1 MAAIG
6 WRITRLLEACARS
19 AAVVSLLACA
29 TAASLLAQRRTG
41 NLSSEPSVQTAT
53 LSDTLNPI
61 VVVNYAESL
70 LLENPRR
77 ARQLYERAVALD
89 PTMPEALDGLRVAI
103 TIEDTRFLRGYYR
116 GRRRALRDPRAQL
129 VDSLNRRANRL
140 DALLYPRHSKTL
152 LLALI
157 RTDAPRA
164 TETTV
169 GLAMFRQPPLSRAR
183 WAFASGDVE
192 AADTYFNEALQQG
205 GDTTLIRLERG
216 LMRAALVPFIE
227 SAQLVDSALA
237 DLAAVRDAIIARRAE
252 DTDEISF
259 YHSVPAHHHRMGLLL
274 ARRGDHAAARAAFG
288 DALLEDLSYF
298 PSHFALAEIAMQ
310 SNDTVTA
317 LAESALAAE
326 LAAELAPAEPKVHV
340 QRGDVLMWTGQYAEA
355 AASFE
360 RAVALAPKFALA
372 YYRMAD
378 AFDTAGRRTAAL
390 GAYRTFLMLAH
401 AEHPMHG
408 VATQRV
414 EALERAAAQKPPSA
428 SASPGNTGRMDANPE
443 ISKTS
448 RTL

>member
-1 MAAIG
+1 MATSG
-6 WRITRLLEACARS
+6 WGITRIVGHCARY
-19 AAVVSLLACA
+19 AALAALLVGG
-29 TAASLLAQRRTG
+29 TAASLLAQRRSGTI
-41 NLSSEPSVQTAT
+41 SSEPSVQMAT
-53 LSDTLNPI
+53 LTDTLNPI
-61 VVVNYAESL
+61 AVVNYAESL

-103 TIEDTRFLRGYYR
+103 TIEDARFLRGYYR

-157 RTDAPRA
+157 RIDAPRA

-169 GLAMFRQPPLSRAR
+169 DMAMFRQPPLPRAR

-192 AADTYFNEALQQG
+192 AADTYFNKALEDG
-205 GDTTLIRLERG
+205 GDTALIRLERG

-237 DLAAVRDAIIARRAE
+237 DLAAVRDAITARRAE

-259 YHSVPAHHHRMGLLL
+259 FHSVPAHHHRMGLLL

-298 PSHFALAEIAMQ
+298 PSHFALAELAMQ
-310 SNDTVTA
+310 ANDTVTA

-326 LAAELAPAEPKVHV
+326 LAPAEPKVHL
-340 QRGDVLMWTGQYAEA
+340 QRGDVLMWTGQYADA

-360 RAVALAPKFALA
+360 RAASLAPRFALA

-378 AFDTAGRRTAAL
+378 ALDAAGQATAAL
-390 GAYRTFLMLAH
+390 GAYRVFLTLAY
-401 AEHPMHG
+401 AEHPMRG
-408 VATQRV
+408 VATQRI
-414 EALERAAAQKPPSA
+414 EALERPAAQKPPSA
-428 SASPGNTGRMDANPE
+428 SPSPGNTGRMDANPE